1 MTRFHCP
8 LFQCTPTFTNGPSGS
23 GPANP
28 AAALTLGPDGNFYGA
43 SLHGGGISGYSTLF
57 KATTNGMLTMLT
69 NFNYGNGAS
78 PYGGLALG
86 PDGNFYGTTWQGG
99 ANGYGTVF
107 QVTANGT
114 LTTLASF
121 SGSNGASPYA
131 GLTLGPDG
139 VFYGTTIFGGYTN
152 LNYRNGYGMCS
163 ESPPTASC
171 RHWSTLTFPM
181 ERVLMLV

>member
-1 MTRFHCP
+1 M
-8 LFQCTPTFTNGPSGS
+8 
-23 GPANP
+23 A
-28 AAALTLGPDGNFYGA
+28 
-43 SLHGGGISGYSTLF
+43 
-57 KATTNGMLTMLT
+57 
-69 NFNYGNGAS
+69 
-78 PYGGLALG
+78 GLALG
-86 PDGNFYGTTWQGG
+86 LDGNFYGTTWQGG